1 MRIAQCVGRN
11 RAPLAVDADF
21 VLVGSVTPITVGK
34 HHPVRDVATPGARDA
49 VLMLEPFVEIGV
61 GVRRRRG
68 MRPDRGRNDAEDDEG
83 RRPHSRPVNARITT
97 TISSR
102 PPTPPKP

>member
-1 MRIAQCVGRN
+1 
-11 RAPLAVDADF
+11 
-21 VLVGSVTPITVGK
+21 
-34 HHPVRDVATPGARDA
+34 
-49 VLMLEPFVEIGV
+49 
-61 GVRRRRG
+61 